1 MTYAAVDTASRTVR
15 ADGDR
20 LGVIGVGLLKKAAVT
35 INASTDRNDTDA
47 RAARAIIDGTAPAA
61 WTTMVLYL
69 LDTSGQLTAPTDAQ
83 VDTAVNTAWTYI
95 TKSR

>member
-1 MTYAAVDTASRTVR
+1 MSYSTVDTASRAVR

-20 LGVIGVGLLKKAAVT
+20 LGQIGVALLKKAAVT
-35 INASTDRNDTDA
+35 INASTDRNDADFK
-47 RAARAIIDGTAPAA
+47 AAKAIIDGTAPAA

-69 LDTSGQLTAPTDAQ
+69 LDTASVLATPTDVQ
-83 VDTAVNTAWTYI
+83 VDTAVTTAWAYI